1 MSLHVGAENQIQ
13 VSSTGQPSSPC
24 TIILMSLSNI
34 YDDDGSI
41 TVGGEQQKRSVCL
54 PESLP
59 SIVKRNP

>member
-1 MSLHVGAENQIQ
+1 
-13 VSSTGQPSSPC
+13 
-24 TIILMSLSNI
+24 MSLSNI